1 MPHNLQPHTHG
12 FSTGEWI
19 LLFFAGVTT
28 FLMVAAFCVSLMFD
42 FRHTKNFAA
51 QELEGRGFAQVSVL
65 EEYTIAHGMGMP
77 SLPTEDWFDFTAT
90 KDGQEVQGR
99 LVCHRQFADIEK
111 SRCELQDS

>member
-1 MPHNLQPHTHG
+1 MSHNLHPHTHG

-19 LLFFAGVTT
+19 LLFFAGATI
-28 FLMVAAFCVSLMFD
+28 FLMVVAFGVSLMFD
-42 FRHTKNFAA
+42 FRHTKDFAA

-77 SLPTEDWFDFTAT
+77 SLPIEDWFDFTAT
-90 KDGQEVQGR
+90 KEGQEMQGR
-99 LVCHRQFADIEK
+99 LICHRLFEDIEK